1 MTADTATPAP
11 APAAAGH
18 STLTGEP
25 DVVLIGSGIMSAT
38 LGAML
43 KLLKPGLSI
52 QLFEAADEFA
62 QEASHGWH
70 NAGTG
75 HAGICELSYT
85 PNRGPDGEVD
95 VAKAIE
101 IFEQFE
107 ASKYFWGHLARRGI
121 IDDPTT
127 FINPVPHISFVYG
140 REQVDFLRSRH
151 KQMSAHHFFSGMEYT
166 EDRDVIRQWAPL
178 LLEGRDPE
186 EPIACTKLDAGT
198 DVNFGSLARQL
209 AEWLGQQPGSAA
221 LTRHRVSDL
230 KQQRD
235 GRWKVSIT
243 NLADGKSLT
252 RTAKFVFIGAGGG
265 SLPLLQKSGIDE
277 AKGFGGFPIGG
288 QWLVC
293 DNPDLVARHRAKV
306 YGMSP
311 GAAPTM
317 AVPHLDL
324 RIIDGK
330 KALLFGPYAAWTTKF
345 LHKTGKLSDLAKS
358 IKLDNLASLTKVG
371 LWNLPLVRYLIQQGL
386 QSMNTRLG
394 ELRNFY
400 PDARTEDWKL
410 IDAGIRVQAIKK
422 EDGDAGIVHFGTEV
436 VTNQARTISAL
447 LGASPGASVSTHII
461 LQIIRRCFADDI
473 ATETGQANL
482 REMVP
487 GYDQDLRDP
496 AMAEQ
501 QKQWSDQAVMS
512 LHLDR
517 RADPSP
523 LSGAAVDA
531 AVEEVNAED

>member
-1 MTADTATPAP
+1 MTDHAL
-11 APAAAGH
+11 
-18 STLTGEP
+18 SEP
-25 DVVLIGSGIMSAT
+25 DVLLIGSGIMSAT

-43 KLLKPGLSI
+43 KNLNPDYSI
-52 QLFEAADEFA
+52 QLYEAADAFA
-62 QEASHGWH
+62 QEASNGWH

-85 PNRGPDGEVD
+85 PDRGEDGEVD
-95 VAKAIE
+95 VGKAIE
-101 IFEQFE
+101 IFRQFE
-107 ASKYFWGHLARRGI
+107 DSKYFWGHLVRSEVI
-121 IDDPTT
+121 SDPTT
-127 FINPVPHISFVYG
+127 FVNPVPHISFVYG
-140 REQVDFLRSRH
+140 QEQVDFLRSRYE
-151 KQMSAHHFFSGMEYT
+151 QMSKHHFFSTMQYT

-178 LLEGRDPE
+178 LLEGRDPD
-186 EPIACTKLDAGT
+186 EPIAVTKLDAGT
-198 DVNFGSLARQL
+198 DVNFGSLAQQL
-209 AEWLGQQPGSAA
+209 TEWLHEQPQCSA
-221 LTRHRVSDL
+221 LPRHRVTDL
-230 KQQRD
+230 QELPD
-235 GRWKVSIT
+235 GRWKVSIHH
-243 NLADGKSLT
+243 LADGRRFT

-288 QWLVC
+288 QWLIC
-293 DNPDLVARHRAKV
+293 DTPEVVQQHRAKV

-345 LHKTGKLSDLAKS
+345 LHKTGKLTDLMKS
-358 IKLDNLASLTKVG
+358 IKLDNFASLTKVG

-386 QSMNTRLG
+386 QSMNTRMG

-400 PDARTEDWKL
+400 PAAKDTDWKL

-436 VTNQARTISAL
+436 VTNQSNTISAL

-461 LQIIRRCFADDI
+461 LQIIKRCFANDM
-473 ATETGQANL
+473 ATESGQANL

-487 GYDQDLRDP
+487 GYDQDLAHADL
-496 AMAEQ
+496 ADQ
-501 QKQWSDQAVMS
+501 QRQFSDRAVRA
-512 LHLDR
+512 LRLDR
-517 RADPSP
+517 DAEPAPPSE
-523 LSGAAVDA
+523 AAVDH
-531 AVEEVNAED
+531 AVEEVNVT